1 MLLLARMERLAV
13 VISGG
18 GQVGTVCA
26 ADGGAFRVLSAAE
39 VEAHLTAISERD

>member
-1 MLLLARMERLAV
+1 VGV
-13 VISGG
+13 VS
-18 GQVGTVCA
+18 A